1 MRQADLRTD
10 PMPGMVC
17 TRDSLILADTL
28 CEADVES
35 EVKYR
40 YRRFGLGELKNEAVL
55 YGRSCSGVFGK
66 EKASNP

>member
-35 EVKYR
+35 EVKYG
-40 YRRFGLGELKNEAVL
+40 YRRFGLGELKNEAV
-55 YGRSCSGVFGK
+55 
-66 EKASNP
+66 